1 MGPGIDYTTS
11 SEKSYKISSDQLGI
25 APTRYNQ
32 IKDDRKKKIFLMI
45 GIVLGALLLVV
56 LFFFIFSRP
65 QKTGSGNIKDLT
77 SFIKLYQYGNENEKK
92 DVNTNLPANYT
103 YAYKILS
110 EPLTSEEKTQYAE
123 KLVSQY
129 KKYDSQDNI
138 SALLLLFAGHLEF
151 TEKINKIRTIY
162 ARNDENTVKNLVS
175 KYVSVFEKTDIEFID
190 NSVSYITEYY
200 NNYPTYLEYVKKYG
214 CVNNEKIDLNCE
226 VDMRRDPQH
235 EDLYDIYI
243 KLSSLEKQI
252 DENFTNVSVYL
263 DNAIMQTYKTIVSNK
278 ENKK

>member
-1 MGPGIDYTTS
+1 MGPGIDYSTS
-11 SEKSYKISSDQLGI
+11 SENRYRMSSDQLGI
-25 APTRYNQ
+25 TPARYNQ
-32 IKDDRKKKIFLMI
+32 NKEGHRKKIFFMI
-45 GIVLGALLLVV
+45 GIGLGIILLAVLLFSV
-56 LFFFIFSRP
+56 LSRGG
-65 QKTGSGNIKDLT
+65 KTGSGNIKDLT

-92 DVNTNLPANYT
+92 YVNTNLPANYT
-103 YAYKILS
+103 FAYKILS

-162 ARNDENTVKNLVS
+162 ARNDENAVKNLVS

>member
-1 MGPGIDYTTS
+1 M
-11 SEKSYKISSDQLGI
+11 SSDQLGI
-25 APTRYNQ
+25 TPARYNQ
-32 IKDDRKKKIFLMI
+32 NKEGHRKKIFFMI
-45 GIVLGALLLVV
+45 GIGLGIILLAVLLFSV
-56 LFFFIFSRP
+56 LSRGG
-65 QKTGSGNIKDLT
+65 KTGSGNIKDLT

-103 YAYKILS
+103 FAYKILS

-151 TEKINKIRTIY
+151 AEKINKIRTIY
-162 ARNDENTVKNLVS
+162 ALNDENAAKNLVS

-190 NSVSYITEYY
+190 KSAGYITEYY
-200 NNYPTYLEYVKKYG
+200 NSYPTYLEYVKKYG

-252 DENFTNVSVYL
+252 DKNFTNVSVYL
-263 DNAIMQTYKTIVSNK
+263 DDAIMQTYKTIVSNK

>member
-1 MGPGIDYTTS
+1 MGPGIDYSTS
-11 SEKSYKISSDQLGI
+11 SENRYRMSSDQLGI
-25 APTRYNQ
+25 TPARYNQ
-32 IKDDRKKKIFLMI
+32 NKEGHRKKLFFMI
-45 GIVLGALLLVV
+45 GIGLGIILLAVLLFSV
-56 LFFFIFSRP
+56 LSRGG
-65 QKTGSGNIKDLT
+65 KTGSGNIKDLT

-103 YAYKILS
+103 FAYKILS

-151 TEKINKIRTIY
+151 AEKINKIRTIY
-162 ARNDENTVKNLVS
+162 ARNDENAVKNLIS

>member
-1 MGPGIDYTTS
+1 MGPGIDYSTS
-11 SEKSYKISSDQLGI
+11 SENRYRMSSDQLGI
-25 APTRYNQ
+25 TPARYNQ
-32 IKDDRKKKIFLMI
+32 NKEGHRKKIFLMI

-92 DVNTNLPANYT
+92 DINTNLPANYT

-162 ARNDENTVKNLVS
+162 ARNDENAVKNLVS

-190 NSVSYITEYY
+190 KSAGYITEYY
-200 NNYPTYLEYVKKYG
+200 NSYPTYLEYVKKYG

>member
-11 SEKSYKISSDQLGI
+11 SENNYKISSDQLGI
-25 APTRYNQ
+25 APARYNQ
-32 IKDDRKKKIFLMI
+32 IKDDRKKKIFLII

-56 LFFFIFSRP
+56 LLFFVFSRQ
-65 QKTGSGNIKDLT
+65 QKTGSGNVKDLT

-103 YAYKILS
+103 FAYKILS

-138 SALLLLFAGHLEF
+138 SALLILFAGHLEF

-162 ARNDENTVKNLVS
+162 ARNDENAAKNLVS

-190 NSVSYITEYY
+190 KSAGYITEYY
-200 NNYPTYLEYVKKYG
+200 NSYPTYLEYVKKYG

-263 DNAIMQTYKTIVSNK
+263 DDAIMQTYKTIVSNK

>member
-1 MGPGIDYTTS
+1 MGPGIDYSTS
-11 SEKSYKISSDQLGI
+11 SENRYRMSSDQLGI
-25 APTRYNQ
+25 TPARYNQ
-32 IKDDRKKKIFLMI
+32 NKEGHRKKLFFMI
-45 GIVLGALLLVV
+45 GIGLGIILLAVLLFSV
-56 LFFFIFSRP
+56 LSRGG
-65 QKTGSGNIKDLT
+65 KTGSGNIKGLT

-103 YAYKILS
+103 FAYKILF

-151 TEKINKIRTIY
+151 VEKINKIRTIY
-162 ARNDENTVKNLVS
+162 ALNDENAVKNLVS

-190 NSVSYITEYY
+190 KSAGYITEYY
-200 NNYPTYLEYVKKYG
+200 NSYPTYLEYVKKYG
-214 CVNNEKIDLNCE
+214 CVNNGKIDLNCE

-235 EDLYDIYI
+235 EDLYDTYI

>member
-11 SEKSYKISSDQLGI
+11 SENNYKISSDQLGI
-25 APTRYNQ
+25 TPARYNQ
-32 IKDDRKKKIFLMI
+32 IKDDRKKKIFLII
-45 GIVLGALLLVV
+45 GIVLGALLLAV
-56 LFFFIFSRP
+56 LFFFIFSRQ

-138 SALLLLFAGHLEF
+138 STLLLLFAGHLEF

-162 ARNDENTVKNLVS
+162 ARNDENAVKNLVS

-190 NSVSYITEYY
+190 KSAGYITEYY
-200 NNYPTYLEYVKKYG
+200 NSYPTYLEYVKKYG

>member
-1 MGPGIDYTTS
+1 MGPGIDYSTS
-11 SEKSYKISSDQLGI
+11 SENRYRMSSDQLGI
-25 APTRYNQ
+25 TPARYNQ
-32 IKDDRKKKIFLMI
+32 NKEGHRKKIFFMTGI
-45 GIVLGALLLVV
+45 GLSILLLVV
-56 LFFFIFSRP
+56 LLFFIFGRQ

-151 TEKINKIRTIY
+151 AEKINKIRTIY
-162 ARNDENTVKNLVS
+162 ARNDENAVKNLIS

>member
-1 MGPGIDYTTS
+1 MGPGIDYSTS
-11 SEKSYKISSDQLGI
+11 SENRYRMSSDQLGI
-25 APTRYNQ
+25 TPARYNQ
-32 IKDDRKKKIFLMI
+32 NKEGYRKKIFFMTGI
-45 GIVLGALLLVV
+45 GLSILLLVV
-56 LFFFIFSRP
+56 LLFFIFGRQ

-92 DVNTNLPANYT
+92 DINTNLPANYT

-123 KLVSQY
+123 KLISQY

-151 TEKINKIRTIY
+151 AEKINKIRTIY
-162 ARNDENTVKNLVS
+162 ARNDENAVKNLVS

>member
-1 MGPGIDYTTS
+1 MGPETDYSTS
-11 SEKSYKISSDQLGI
+11 SENRYRMSSDQLGI
-25 APTRYNQ
+25 TPARYNQ
-32 IKDDRKKKIFLMI
+32 NKEGHRKKIFFMI
-45 GIVLGALLLVV
+45 GIGLSILLLVV
-56 LFFFIFSRP
+56 LLFFIFSKQ

-103 YAYKILS
+103 FAYKILS

-129 KKYDSQDNI
+129 KKFDSQDNI

-151 TEKINKIRTIY
+151 AEKINKIRTVY
-162 ARNDENTVKNLVS
+162 ALNDENAAKNLVS

-190 NSVSYITEYY
+190 KSAGYITEYY
-200 NNYPTYLEYVKKYG
+200 NSYPTYLEYVKKYG
-214 CVNNEKIDLNCE
+214 CVNSGSIDLNCE
-226 VDMRRDPQH
+226 VDMRRDSQH
-235 EDLYDIYI
+235 EDLYDTYI

>member
-1 MGPGIDYTTS
+1 MGPRIDYTTS
-11 SEKSYKISSDQLGI
+11 SENNYKISSDQLGI
-25 APTRYNQ
+25 TPARYNQ
-32 IKDDRKKKIFLMI
+32 IKDDRKKKIFLII
-45 GIVLGALLLVV
+45 GIFLGALLLVV
-56 LFFFIFSRP
+56 LLFFIFSRQ

-103 YAYKILS
+103 FAYKILS

-123 KLVSQY
+123 KLISQY

-151 TEKINKIRTIY
+151 VEKINKIRTIY
-162 ARNDENTVKNLVS
+162 ALNDENTVKNLVS

-190 NSVSYITEYY
+190 KSAGYITEYY
-200 NNYPTYLEYVKKYG
+200 NSYPTYLEYVKKYG
-214 CVNNEKIDLNCE
+214 CVNNGNIDLNCE

>member
-1 MGPGIDYTTS
+1 MGPGIDYSTS
-11 SEKSYKISSDQLGI
+11 SENRYRMSSDQLGI
-25 APTRYNQ
+25 TPARYNQ
-32 IKDDRKKKIFLMI
+32 NKEGHRKKIFFMI
-45 GIVLGALLLVV
+45 GIGLGIILLAVLLFSV
-56 LFFFIFSRP
+56 LSRGG
-65 QKTGSGNIKDLT
+65 KTGSGNIKDLT

-103 YAYKILS
+103 FAYKILS

-162 ARNDENTVKNLVS
+162 ARNDENAVKNLVS

>member
-11 SEKSYKISSDQLGI
+11 SENNYKISSDQLGI
-25 APTRYNQ
+25 TPARYNQ
-32 IKDDRKKKIFLMI
+32 IKDDRKKKIFLII

-56 LFFFIFSRP
+56 LLFFIFSRQ

-103 YAYKILS
+103 FAYKILS

-129 KKYDSQDNI
+129 KKFDSQDNI

-151 TEKINKIRTIY
+151 VEKINKIRTIY
-162 ARNDENTVKNLVS
+162 ALNVKNLVS

-190 NSVSYITEYY
+190 KSAGYITEYY
-200 NNYPTYLEYVKKYG
+200 NSYPTYLEYVKKYG
-214 CVNNEKIDLNCE
+214 CVNNGNIDLNCE

>member
-1 MGPGIDYTTS
+1 MGPGIDYSTS
-11 SEKSYKISSDQLGI
+11 SENRYRMSSDQLGI
-25 APTRYNQ
+25 TPARYNQ
-32 IKDDRKKKIFLMI
+32 NKEGHRKKIFFMTGI
-45 GIVLGALLLVV
+45 GLSILLLVV
-56 LFFFIFSRP
+56 LLFFIFGRQ

-151 TEKINKIRTIY
+151 AEKINKIRTIY
-162 ARNDENTVKNLVS
+162 ALNDENAVKNLVS

-190 NSVSYITEYY
+190 KSAGYITEYY
-200 NNYPTYLEYVKKYG
+200 NSYPTYLEYVKKYG
-214 CVNNEKIDLNCE
+214 CVNNGKIDLNCE

-235 EDLYDIYI
+235 EDLYDTYI

>member
-1 MGPGIDYTTS
+1 M
-11 SEKSYKISSDQLGI
+11 
-25 APTRYNQ
+25 
-32 IKDDRKKKIFLMI
+32 
-45 GIVLGALLLVV
+45 
-56 LFFFIFSRP
+56 
-65 QKTGSGNIKDLT
+65 
-77 SFIKLYQYGNENEKK
+77 
-92 DVNTNLPANYT
+92 
-103 YAYKILS
+103 S

-129 KKYDSQDNI
+129 KKFDSQDNI

-151 TEKINKIRTIY
+151 AEKINKIRTIY
-162 ARNDENTVKNLVS
+162 ALNDENAAKNLVS

-190 NSVSYITEYY
+190 KSAGYITEYY
-200 NNYPTYLEYVKKYG
+200 NSYPTYLEYVKKYG
-214 CVNNEKIDLNCE
+214 CVNSGNIDLNCE
-226 VDMRRDPQH
+226 VDMRRDSQH
-235 EDLYDIYI
+235 EDLYDTYI